1 MNLTG
6 FCGIQISVSV
16 FSVFALSYI
25 QQKTPNHLIG
35 KVMSY
40 AVAISMCAQPL
51 GHAVYGIL
59 FDRLGHAVYLILA
72 AAGAV
77 VLTLALFCGGLPVE
91 MDDGNLS

>member
-1 MNLTG
+1 M
-6 FCGIQISVSV
+6 QIAVSI
-16 FSVFALSYI
+16 FSIFVVSMI
-25 QQKTPNHLIG
+25 QQNTPDHLIG

-72 AAGAV
+72 AAGVV
-77 VLTLALFCGGLPVE
+77 VLAIALFCGGLPVE
-91 MDDGNLS
+91 MNDGNLS